1 QSPFWHRRRVNRPA
15 SGSRRR
21 CFDLCARCLP
31 ALLHRFLSS
40 GRLLRRQ
47 PLAEIFEKTL
57 VYLRII
63 LRRRSRSS
71 NDANRFAAL
80 GAACAWSL
88 QTSRPASRHWC
99 THDHRRA
106 PDFLQ
111 RVAVREPVSGL
122 DQFITRISLGKHHFA
137 HRFQTKP
144 RITQMKQIGIFL
156 LSAVLIFAVTALG
169 QDTKS
174 AANASPTA
182 GDAVYAR
189 PGQLVSAEDGTR
201 LNLYCMG
208 SGSPTVVLDSG
219 WEDWAPAWSKE
230 QPEVAMWPRA

>member
-1 QSPFWHRRRVNRPA
+1 
-15 SGSRRR
+15 
-21 CFDLCARCLP
+21 
-31 ALLHRFLSS
+31 
-40 GRLLRRQ
+40 
-47 PLAEIFEKTL
+47 
-57 VYLRII
+57 
-63 LRRRSRSS
+63 
-71 NDANRFAAL
+71 
-80 GAACAWSL
+80 
-88 QTSRPASRHWC
+88 SRPASRHWC

-106 PDFLQ
+106 ADFLQ

-169 QDTKS
+169 QDTKR
-174 AANASPTA
+174 AANPNPTA

-189 PGQLVSAEDGTR
+189 PGQLVYAADDAR

-208 SGSPTVVLDSG
+208 SGSPTVVFDSG
-219 WEDWAPAWSKE
+219 WGDWAPAWSKV
-230 QPEVAMWPRA
+230 QPQDRKVDAR